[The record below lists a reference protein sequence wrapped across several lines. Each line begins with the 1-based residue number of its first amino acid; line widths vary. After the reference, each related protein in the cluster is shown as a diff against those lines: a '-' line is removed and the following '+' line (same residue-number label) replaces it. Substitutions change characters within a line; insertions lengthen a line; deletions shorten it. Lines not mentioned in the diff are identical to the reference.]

1 MNRMYDLACRETVLD
16 SEEQNMTVLEAEIA
30 AYTAANPKSKKLHE
44 RAAAFMPGGDT
55 RNSIFWNPF
64 PVYVTHADGVQLT
77 DADGNVRTDF
87 VNNMT
92 TLIMG
97 HRHPDVVKALHDQ
110 VDHGV
115 SYPAPSPP
123 VIRWAEILCERVPSV
138 EKVRFV
144 NSGTEATLN
153 AIRAARAFTGKTL
166 IAKCEGAYHG
176 NHDAIQ
182 ISVTPPLKDAGEAE
196 HPDPVVMFPGIN
208 PAAADDI
215 VIMPY
220 NNPEAA
226 ERVVR
231 SHAKDLAAVIVEPI
245 NGQCGMVP
253 AKPEFLQLLRDL
265 TSELEIPLI
274 FDEVISFRA
283 AAGGA
288 QEWYG
293 ITPDLTCFG
302 KVIGGG
308 MPVGAF
314 GGKDEIMSMWDPNY
328 GTEQVQHAGTFN
340 GNPMTAAAGVATLDL
355 LTPEVYEELERKGD
369 RLRQM
374 IRDLISELE
383 VPMGV
388 TGATSLF
395 ALQFT
400 TENVTDYRSFA
411 TNDKEMNQ
419 TVFTGL
425 LNEGFLMSS
434 RCAGNVSAV
443 HTDDDL
449 DAFVDALRRV
459 LVRTGYA

>member
-1 MNRMYDLACRETVLD
+1 MNAL
-16 SEEQNMTVLEAEIA
+16 QNEIA
-30 AYTAANPKSKKLHE
+30 TYAAANPKSQALHE
-44 RAAAFMPGGDT
+44 KAQKFMPGGDT
-55 RNSIFWNPF
+55 RNSIFWSPF
-64 PVYVTHADGVQLT
+64 PVYVTHADGTKLT

-97 HRHPDVVKALHDQ
+97 HRHPAVISALRDQ
-110 VDHGV
+110 LDHGV
-115 SYPAPSPP
+115 SYPAPSPS
-123 VIRWAEILCERVPSV
+123 VIKWAEILCERVPSV

-166 IAKCEGAYHG
+166 LAKCEGAYHG

-182 ISVTPPLKDAGEAE
+182 ISVTPPVQVAGDEE
-196 HPDPVVMFPGIN
+196 EPESVVMFPGIN
-208 PAAADDI
+208 TGAADDI

-220 NNPEAA
+220 NHIDAA
-226 ERVVR
+226 EKVIRK
-231 SHAKDLAAVIVEPI
+231 HADELAAVIVEPI

-253 AKPEFLQLLRDL
+253 AKPEFLEGLRRV
-265 TSELEIPLI
+265 TTELNIPLI

-283 AAGGA
+283 SRGGA

-314 GGKDEIMSMWDPNY
+314 GGREDIMSRWDP
-328 GTEQVQHAGTFN
+328 TTSDFVQHAGTFN
-340 GNPMTAAAGVATLDL
+340 GNPMTATAGVSTLEL

-369 RLRQM
+369 LLRQK
-374 IRDLISELE
+374 IRDLIAELE

-388 TGATSLF
+388 TGAASLF

-400 TENVTDYRSFA
+400 TEPVTNYRTYA
-411 TNDKEMNQ
+411 TNDKEMMQ

-425 LNEGFLMSS
+425 LNEGFVMSN

-443 HTDDDL
+443 HTEEDI
-449 DAFVDALRRV
+449 DAFVDALRRI
-459 LVRTGYA
+459 LKRSGYA